1 MFASLRPARRALSA
15 VAAPARRTRRPLPSP
30 LTVTGNA
37 VERVRALISKKPD
50 ALGVVLGVRKRGC
63 NGLSYTLNYAE
74 TQPDAKCEIVNL
86 EGDLKART
94 THTQDPSQ
102 KQRHSPLPIDGAR
115 LEAFDRA
122 AASSTA
128 RPRRRPVARAAL
140 LSTASATRFG
150 MASLG
155 FCDAGRALSHRG
167 HGDGL

>member
-86 EGDLKART
+86 EGDLKVFVMPDALFHIVGTVMDYET
-94 THTQDPSQ
+94 TELT
-102 KQRHSPLPIDGAR
+102 
-115 LEAFDRA
+115 E
-122 AASSTA
+122 
-128 RPRRRPVARAAL
+128 
-140 LSTASATRFG
+140 
-150 MASLG
+150 G
-155 FCDAGRALSHRG
+155 FTFTNPNEKGRCGCGESFNV
-167 HGDGL
+167 